1 MKTTLFLASIAVLAT
16 AISTPLQAGDRGSH
30 PQPERQHVTVKQTS
44 DGLATTACKRLSIAR
59 LQMHRAMAGG
69 TSLTPLRT
77 VRS

>member
-44 DGLATTACKRLSIAR
+44 DGLAK
-59 LQMHRAMAGG
+59 
-69 TSLTPLRT
+69 
-77 VRS
+77 